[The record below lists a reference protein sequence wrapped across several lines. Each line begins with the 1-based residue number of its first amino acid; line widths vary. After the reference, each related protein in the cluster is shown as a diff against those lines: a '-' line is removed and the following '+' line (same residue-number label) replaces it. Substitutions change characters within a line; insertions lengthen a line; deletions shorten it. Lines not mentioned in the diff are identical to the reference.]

1 MSRRRHERRGRA
13 VRIMVLVSLT
23 GSAMASLGGC
33 HKVLFPKKVPRSQFE
48 NYDNMRHWYV
58 PMEVPAVFGK
68 PPLAL
73 RQRLQSA

>member
-33 HKVLFPKKVPRSQFE
+33 HKVLFPKKEPRSQFE
-48 NYDNMRHWYV
+48 NYDNMRQRYV
-58 PMEVPAVFGK
+58 PMEVPDVFGK
-68 PPLAL
+68 PQPAL
-73 RQRLQSA
+73 RQRLQSS